1 MAKAKLMS
9 HFRPHG
15 RVQFDGGMLN
25 HVTGEVV
32 YPPSRTKQEFQKECD
47 INNIIKSFSATGMMR
62 HVSAKAAQGAYQD
75 LPDPMDFQESL
86 AVVEQAAASFMT
98 LPAKVRDRFRN
109 EPAEFLAFMA
119 DEANKDEM
127 VTLGLREVP
136 LPPPPPVKVEVVSQE
151 KSDDQA

>member
-9 HFRPHG
+9 HFRPHA
-15 RVQFDGGMLN
+15 RVQFDGGMLDY
-25 HVTGEVV
+25 VTGEVV

-47 INNIIKSFSATGMMR
+47 INNIIKSFSTSGMMR
-62 HVSAKAAQGAYQD
+62 HVSAKAAQGAYED
-75 LPDPMDFQESL
+75 LPDAMDFQESL

-127 VTLGLREVP
+127 LALGLRQVAP
-136 LPPPPPVKVEVVSQE
+136 PPPPPVKVEVVSQPQTDNE
-151 KSDDQA
+151 E